1 MIAIHIAQYLLDWQ
15 GWADAVAMD
24 YNQTEFD
31 GDRLLL
37 EGVMTDKELEQ
48 KSDDLMRLFFSF
60 CDDAE
65 LDKYIIVEH
74 DESSNECHERFT
86 ESNLLAAIKNG

>member
-1 MIAIHIAQYLLDWQ
+1 
-15 GWADAVAMD
+15 
-24 YNQTEFD
+24 
-31 GDRLLL
+31 
-37 EGVMTDKELEQ
+37 MTDKELEQ

-86 ESNLLAAIKNG
+86 ESGEYLLAAIKKWLKDNVVEVEWEGEKARLWTPWTKR